1 VEDIE
6 EFKKLRDSV
15 REVDEECAENTRVL
29 YARIDEALD
38 EYQNEATGHGNF
50 ERYVEFRSIVIG
62 VQQGAKEQDIH
73 LEEGFEKATDRL
85 DRRTL
90 QQKHFTRAHND
101 LEEVRGFIEDYEQY
115 KKLRQ
120 ELEEELHKLE
130 RKTKGLDEEIEK
142 LKKDIQKA
150 QSAEGIDVSRLREK
164 VETYN
169 RGITEDFDSFVR
181 QAPAVKVARLGERV
195 SKASLLEDIPIEDGA
210 AERLLE
216 YVDDETVEGVLELA
230 DSSDG
235 KLSHYFED
243 LGQYNLI
250 GGTPPGYNI
259 FSQNKIT
266 SMDQLDGKVFRS
278 GGGLMSKVIENLGGS
293 PVETTAEEIYETLN
307 SGTAAACIL
316 PGVAILDNSLY
327 EVTDYKTS
335 NLHLGGFPLNLSIS
349 ASKFDNMPDEVS
361 NTLMEVGTW
370 TANRLQGRIETYIEE
385 NIFSNE
391 EWFAEEEPPGDNQM
405 YIHESPI
412 QDEIHDAVR
421 NIPEEFLDRQAEEGR
436 NAEEF
441 RSRWMELMEENGSYY
456 PPAEN

>member
-1 VEDIE
+1 MGSKDIPIDRRVTI
-6 EFKKLRDSV
+6 KSLGTAGVLGLAGCIGDGVGNGNGNGNGGATDS
-15 REVDEECAENTRVL
+15 N
-29 YARIDEALD
+29 
-38 EYQNEATGHGNF
+38 GN
-50 ERYVEFRSIVIG
+50 G
-62 VQQGAKEQDIH
+62 NG
-73 LEEGFEKATDRL
+73 GATDRGDVETISVTGGGWPAEDSYL
-85 DRRTL
+85 TIIYVNEYFEEVNRR
-90 QQKHFTRAHND
+90 
-101 LEEVRGFIEDYEQY
+101 LEENGIPYEIEYTWHSGGSVVGAVEAFYGVRDDTVDMAIDLPTYYGSEMALAGFINAPFIWPPGE
-115 KKLRQ
+115 
-120 ELEEELHKLE
+120 
-130 RKTKGLDEEIEK
+130 
-142 LKKDIQKA
+142 
-150 QSAEGIDVSRLREK
+150 SAAANK
-164 VETYN
+164 
-169 RGITEDFDSFVR
+169 SFNTMC
-181 QAPAVKVARLGERV
+181 QPG
-195 SKASLLEDIPIEDGA
+195 GM
-210 AERLLE
+210 
-216 YVDDETVEGVLELA
+216 
-230 DSSDG
+230 
-235 KLSHYFED
+235 LSHYFED

-316 PGVAILDNSLY
+316 PGVAILDSSLY

-456 PPAEN
+456 PPTEN